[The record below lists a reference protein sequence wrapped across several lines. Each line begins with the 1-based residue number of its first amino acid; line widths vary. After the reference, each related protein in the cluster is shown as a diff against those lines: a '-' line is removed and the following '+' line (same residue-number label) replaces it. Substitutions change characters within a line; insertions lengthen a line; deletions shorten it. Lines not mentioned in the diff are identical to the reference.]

1 MTETN
6 TANCKGY
13 LSHSVFNY
21 LIWWD
26 LESICKG
33 YWGALDNMYRYN
45 NTLPSEISK
54 EEKMVYF
61 SSLILKLDLRY
72 YFSRWGLTLS
82 SGKNIF
88 DEKNVSSKYKELMNS
103 AISKG
108 LIFSLI

>member
-1 MTETN
+1 
-6 TANCKGY
+6 
-13 LSHSVFNY
+13 
-21 LIWWD
+21 
-26 LESICKG
+26 
-33 YWGALDNMYRYN
+33 MYRYN

-61 SSLILKLDLRY
+61 SSLIIKLDLGY